1 MLYLLV
7 SSSYWIHSHIQKL
20 QVREDLILIYK
31 NSSGV
36 QDDFNE
42 LKIVP
47 QGVIDGNPKYTK
59 TVVICERPLV

>member
-7 SSSYWIHSHIQKL
+7 SSSYWIHSHIQTL

-36 QDDFNE
+36 QDDFKE

-47 QGVIDGNPKYTK
+47 QSY
-59 TVVICERPLV
+59 